1 MLGSAKVLVTG
12 GVRSGKSTHA
22 ERLLAGESS
31 VAYVAPGPVPSA
43 DDADWA
49 ARVAAHR
56 ARRPASWTT
65 HETRDLAAVLSSAD
79 GAVLVDCL
87 GTWLTAVVDAGALW
101 EAPADEVHGAVL
113 AELEPVV
120 LALGVARRPVV
131 LVTNEVGL
139 GVVPAHRSGRLF
151 RDLLGTTNQRLGAA
165 CDEVHLVVAGR
176 VLRLPDP
183 L

>member
-1 MLGSAKVLVTG
+1 MKVLVTG

-22 ERLLAGESS
+22 ERLVPEAGP
-31 VAYVAPGPVPSA
+31 VAYVAPGPPVRSE
-43 DDADWA
+43 DADWA

-56 ARRPASWTT
+56 SRRPASWTT
-65 HETRDLAAVLSSAD
+65 HETRDVAGVLASVR
-79 GAVLVDCL
+79 GPVLVDCL
-87 GTWLTAVVDAGALW
+87 GTWVTALVDEAGLW
-101 EAPADEVHGAVL
+101 EAPADEVHRVVTAAVDGVVGAVT
-113 AELEPVV
+113 AAP
-120 LALGVARRPVV
+120 GPVV

-139 GVVPAHRSGRLF
+139 GVVPAHRAGRLF
-151 RDLLGTTNQRLGAA
+151 RDLLGTVNQRVGGA

>member
-1 MLGSAKVLVTG
+1 MSVLRVLVTG

-22 ERLLAGESS
+22 ERLLADEPA
-31 VAYVAPGPVPSA
+31 VAYVAPGPSPSG

-65 HETRDLAAVLSSAD
+65 IETADLAAALAD
-79 GAVLVDCL
+79 AAGAVLVDCV
-87 GTWLTAVVDAGALW
+87 GTWLTALVDEAGLW
-101 EAPADEVHGAVL
+101 DAPADDVHGLVL
-113 AELEPVV
+113 GALEPVV
-120 LALGVARRPVV
+120 AALGAARGPVV

-151 RDLLGTTNQRLGAA
+151 RDLLGTVNQRLGAA

-176 VLRLPDP
+176 VLVLPDP